1 MPRSLMAIG
10 ASSDLGV
17 HVDGARLGPA
27 TILSRVKDS
36 QLPRLL
42 LPPAIY
48 KKHRATHDKAK
59 NLVGVLEYNLQLYK
73 IIATALSSGYKP
85 IMIGGDHSLS
95 IASGL
100 ASLDYHQN
108 LGLIWLDAHTDFHTL
123 KTTIT
128 GNLHGLPLACL
139 CGAEKQL
146 TTFDDCHY
154 YDPSKVVI
162 VGARSVDDPE
172 WDNLC
177 AAGVHIFTNQAIR
190 EQGLISVLERAW
202 NYATND
208 TRGLHFSFDLDV
220 LDPQIAPGV
229 SVPVP
234 DGLRTKDLSVTLDF
248 FKRHWE
254 DIQSFDLVEYNPRL
268 DRDHQTLTLA
278 ERILQTIIDINAQS

>member
-1 MPRSLMAIG
+1 MSRSLMAIG

-17 HVDGARLGPA
+17 HVDGARLGPV
-27 TILSRVKDS
+27 TILSRFKDS
-36 QLPRLL
+36 QLSRLL

-48 KKHRATHDKAK
+48 KKHRASHDKAK
-59 NLVGVLEYNLQLYK
+59 NFVWVSEYNIQLYQ
-73 IIATALSSGYKP
+73 IVTTALVAGSKP

-172 WDNLC
+172 WDNLR

-190 EQGLISVLERAW
+190 EQGLICVLQQAW
-202 NYATND
+202 NYATNG
-208 TRGLHFSFDLDV
+208 TNGLHFSYDLDV

-229 SVPVP
+229 SVPAP
-234 DGLRTKDLSVTLDF
+234 DGLQEKDFLVILDF
-248 FKRHWE
+248 LKQHWE

-268 DRDHQTLTLA
+268 DRNNQTLVLA
-278 ERILQTIIDINAQS
+278 ERILQTIIDANAQS